1 MEMHRANW
9 SHSEENEIASHL
21 EGNFDH
27 YGFARLR
34 LDLLRLPV
42 DQGALKS
49 INIEIWSV
57 IDG

>member
-1 MEMHRANW
+1 MHRANW